1 MLTCPAK
8 PRITKI
14 TQHSGNGLKQQ
25 ATDDKQN
32 AQCLPERYDAEVAK
46 TAGCYLKKCPLFL
59 HASYMRECAGIF
71 GGTPLLMSCCAR
83 KQQGMNSWHKNA
95 GRLSSQKGHGM
106 KRLRISLVPRPTVCT
121 PDKYRL
127 FLY

>member
-1 MLTCPAK
+1 MESNSRPLVANKMLSVCLK
-8 PRITKI
+8 DMMPRWPKQLVANSKSALVFT
-14 TQHSGNGLKQQ
+14 NGY
-25 ATDDKQN
+25 TGV
-32 AQCLPERYDAEVAK
+32 CRH
-46 TAGCYLKKCPLFL
+46 F
-59 HASYMRECAGIF
+59 F

-95 GRLSSQKGHGM
+95 GWLSSQKGHGM

-121 PDKYRL
+121 LDKYRL